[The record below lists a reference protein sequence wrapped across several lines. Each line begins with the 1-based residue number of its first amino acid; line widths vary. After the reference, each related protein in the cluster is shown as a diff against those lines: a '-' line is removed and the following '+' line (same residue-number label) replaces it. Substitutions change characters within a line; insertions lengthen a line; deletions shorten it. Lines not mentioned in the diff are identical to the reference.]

1 MKIQLFSPETI
12 PLPSNEPSEAGW
24 MLDVFYPSVKMSP
37 YLVAVVV
44 TWDYDAVESEPVA
57 GGPVTK
63 VGLKSHS
70 FTIT

>member
-1 MKIQLFSPETI
+1 MMMSTKTI

-24 MLDVFYPSVKMSP
+24 LLDVFYTSVKMSP

-44 TWDYDAVESEPVA
+44 IWDYEAVESELVE

-63 VGLKSHS
+63 VALKFDS
-70 FTIT
+70 F

>member
-1 MKIQLFSPETI
+1 
-12 PLPSNEPSEAGW
+12 

-63 VGLKSHS
+63 VGLNLSLKSHS
-70 FTIT
+70 FTITWFNPDLGPG

>member
-1 MKIQLFSPETI
+1 
-12 PLPSNEPSEAGW
+12 

-63 VGLKSHS
+63 VGLNLSLKSHS